1 VDKDNIQ
8 KPKQPTSSY
17 KGNIQK
23 WDSYNDIAS
32 TLTMPTLEESA
43 AVIVI
48 DESVRRKL
56 GKLHILELIQN
67 LAGPEMNCYVDIIPS
82 GTSDNDVIK
91 VFNSYADFPA
101 VILTSDKNLH
111 RELLGHSLF
120 VKVKKGG
127 NDAVRIITKAIKHRI
142 KIVIREYW

>member
-56 GKLHILELIQN
+56 
-67 LAGPEMNCYVDIIPS
+67 
-82 GTSDNDVIK
+82 VIAYFRVNPK
-91 VFNSYADFPA
+91 FSRSRN
-101 VILTSDKNLH
+101 
-111 RELLGHSLF
+111 ELLC
-120 VKVKKGG
+120 
-127 NDAVRIITKAIKHRI
+127 
-142 KIVIREYW
+142 